1 MPKHF
6 SSAHPVPT
14 ISKIDKVEATQE
26 GMEGIVEFREEGWS
40 GIEKVEFAVI
50 IALASLLLY
59 LVVN

>member
-1 MPKHF
+1 
-6 SSAHPVPT
+6 
-14 ISKIDKVEATQE
+14 VESDPR

-50 IALASLLLY
+50 VALTSLLLY